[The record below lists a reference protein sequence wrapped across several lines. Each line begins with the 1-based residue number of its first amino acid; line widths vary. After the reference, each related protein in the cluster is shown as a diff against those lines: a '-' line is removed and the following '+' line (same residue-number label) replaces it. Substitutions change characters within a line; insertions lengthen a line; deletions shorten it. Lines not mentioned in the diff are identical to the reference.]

1 MSPEQCSQSSN
12 IDSRSDIYSFGVI
25 LYEMLVGH
33 VPFSGESPTI
43 VMMKH
48 LQEPVPSVIAERS
61 DIPPSIGKII
71 SRAMAKAP
79 DDRYQSISDLL
90 EDLTIAAGIP
100 GRTPSGTLEPSAT
113 PPIVHD
119 DLDEVTVVRPRAVTP
134 SPLPYRAP
142 VTVPIMPPAATPT
155 SGFKPA
161 RILIPAAVAVLVVF
175 GMFYLFSR
183 NSAAPAGANS
193 NTNQGLIADPNSQPV
208 QVTSPPS
215 GRDEAGIPS
224 GGNINTSN
232 QNSNQNA
239 NANANANA
247 SVTPPELNPS
257 PESSTNTNSN
267 SNKPAPIPPAPTRTV
282 SPTDQPLPTPASTA
296 TPTPKSSPAP
306 AKPSPTDVPPNN

>member
-1 MSPEQCSQSSN
+1 
-12 IDSRSDIYSFGVI
+12 
-25 LYEMLVGH
+25 
-33 VPFSGESPTI
+33 
-43 VMMKH
+43 
-48 LQEPVPSVIAERS
+48 
-61 DIPPSIGKII
+61 
-71 SRAMAKAP
+71 
-79 DDRYQSISDLL
+79 
-90 EDLTIAAGIP
+90 
-100 GRTPSGTLEPSAT
+100 
-113 PPIVHD
+113 
-119 DLDEVTVVRPRAVTP
+119 
-134 SPLPYRAP
+134 
-142 VTVPIMPPAATPT
+142 MPPAATPT